1 MKKEKLK
8 RNLVGFLVVVMVL
21 GSVIPAIIGVL

>member
-8 RNLVGFLVVVMVL
+8 RILVGFLVVVMVL
-21 GSVIPAIIGVL
+21 GSVIPVIIGVL